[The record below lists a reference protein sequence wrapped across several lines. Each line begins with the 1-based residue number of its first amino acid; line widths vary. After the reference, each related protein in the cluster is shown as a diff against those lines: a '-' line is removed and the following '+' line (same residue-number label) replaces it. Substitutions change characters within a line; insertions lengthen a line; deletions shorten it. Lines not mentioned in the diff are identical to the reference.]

1 MGEHLAGLAGINKGK
16 IKDFREILQLGLEP
30 SWALSTM
37 VLTQG
42 PSAGLGPFVNDSAFF
57 LLLRLA

>member
-1 MGEHLAGLAGINKGK
+1 MGLATVVINKGK
-16 IKDFREILQLGLEP
+16 IKDFREILQLGLE
-30 SWALSTM
+30 STM

>member
-1 MGEHLAGLAGINKGK
+1 MGEHLVGLATVVINKGK
-16 IKDFREILQLGLEP
+16 IKDFREILQLGLE
-30 SWALSTM
+30 STM